1 MIELIKS
8 SDKKTKN
15 IKIDS
20 YIDLIRAINDKVKPY
35 ELYIGKITNLH
46 GCFSRLY
53 VIYDCNIP
61 DDYFHGL
68 EEWDVEHITNMSY
81 LFSNLNCLESAK
93 NITINI
99 ESWYPKSLECYDN
112 ILKNSNNFLNRNN
125 NDIICSELF
134 AEKILRKEN

>member
-20 YIDLIRAINDKVKPY
+20 YVDLIRAINNKVKPY

-53 VIYDCNIP
+53 VIYDGNIP
-61 DDYFHGL
+61 NDYFHGL

-93 NITINI
+93 NIIINI
-99 ESWYPKSLECYDN
+99 ESWYPKNLECYDN

-134 AEKILRKEN
+134 AEKILRKGN